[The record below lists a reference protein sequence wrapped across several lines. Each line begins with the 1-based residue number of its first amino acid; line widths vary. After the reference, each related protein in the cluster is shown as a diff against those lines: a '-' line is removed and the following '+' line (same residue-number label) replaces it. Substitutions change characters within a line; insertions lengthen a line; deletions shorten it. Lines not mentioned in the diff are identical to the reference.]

1 MLNWIVIGIG
11 DITRKRV
18 IPAIQAEPR
27 SQLYG
32 LVTRDPAKAAEYGV
46 RAWATLDQ
54 ALGDSRVQAVYVGTP
69 VFLHAP
75 QTIASLR
82 AGKHVICE
90 KPMAMNKA
98 EALTMV
104 RAAEASGKSLGV
116 AYYRR
121 SYPKVQRAK
130 QLLEAGAIGKPVSAE
145 LTNHT
150 WFDGSGSRNWLVDPA
165 KAGGGP
171 LFDVASHRID
181 VLNFLF
187 GQPLRVTAQLS
198 NVVHHYPVED
208 NATVIIEYADGV
220 RGIVDVRWHSR
231 VARDEC
237 RIRGTEG
244 EMEMSPLNGPELIWP
259 GGRQNLPAHQNLHY
273 PMIEN
278 FVDAVEGKAALL
290 ASGAAASLTDWVT
303 EQARAR

>member
-32 LVTRDPAKAAEYGV
+32 LVTRDPAKAAAYGV
-46 RAWATLDQ
+46 RAWATLDE

-75 QTIASLR
+75 QTMASLR

-104 RAAEASGKSLGV
+104 RAAEESGKTLGV

-130 QLLEAGAIGKPVSAE
+130 QLLAAGAIGKPVSAE

-150 WFDGSGSRNWLVDPA
+150 WFDGSGSRDWLVDPA

-259 GGRQNLPAHQNLHY
+259 GGRQNLPAHPNLHY